1 MKHGN
6 SQACHDISF
15 QMIHSLENEYS
26 PPSMLY
32 ARSDYGN
39 GREWRELRGEQASLV
54 ICRAFR
60 TMMLYRRTACSEL
73 RSCSGIRESA
83 VRDGS
88 ASKEDDAGDAAQV
101 LLFLKNAG
109 TQSKEQEQEQEHDS
123 FDSKDTDCPSSPTV
137 HPTASQKVFVSPQEE
152 HAPHSPVVS
161 LVTTRDTAPITPSSS
176 WSDDDDTDTASPTKK
191 RRLNPTKTTPL
202 YSPRYTSKQKQGVPS
217 SAINQYDVLCSTSPP
232 SILTSFSK
240 SLSHHMGNFSF
251 LTLVKMFRSNFLS
264 RRSNRVARVSIVQ
277 KLMNSVIRNSDPD
290 CSGRFLYWKEHEED
304 GLWYEMKE
312 EMVWNMIM
320 DTILLPE
327 TKTSS
332 SSSPRQSYSNLKR
345 RRTHHFQ
352 EEGESRI
359 SLQPRVMSAPPTPPP
374 PPRSDFRD
382 WVPKW
387 NESPKSSSYPT
398 YTTSIPV
405 SPSTP
410 SYNTQRF
417 VSSPGCP
424 SLISASSSYEEDDS
438 QQHWG
443 DRHGHYYGGGYH
455 GDHSLYSYAR

>member
-1 MKHGN
+1 
-6 SQACHDISF
+6 
-15 QMIHSLENEYS
+15 
-26 PPSMLY
+26 
-32 ARSDYGN
+32 
-39 GREWRELRGEQASLV
+39 
-54 ICRAFR
+54 
-60 TMMLYRRTACSEL
+60 MMLYRRAACSEL

-109 TQSKEQEQEQEHDS
+109 TQEQA
-123 FDSKDTDCPSSPTV
+123 PSSPTV
-137 HPTASQKVFVSPQEE
+137 HPTASPKVFVSPQEE
-152 HAPHSPVVS
+152 DAPHSPVVS

-202 YSPRYTSKQKQGVPS
+202 YSPRHTPKQKQGVPS
-217 SAINQYDVLCSTSPP
+217 SAIHQYDVLCSTSPP

-290 CSGRFLYWKEHEED
+290 CSGRFLYWKEHEGD

-312 EMVWNMIM
+312 EMVWNMVM

-327 TKTSS
+327 TKASS
-332 SSSPRQSYSNLKR
+332 SPSSSPRQSYSHLKR

-359 SLQPRVMSAPPTPPP
+359 SLQPRVMSVPPTPQPQ

-455 GDHSLYSYAR
+455 GDHSLYSYTR